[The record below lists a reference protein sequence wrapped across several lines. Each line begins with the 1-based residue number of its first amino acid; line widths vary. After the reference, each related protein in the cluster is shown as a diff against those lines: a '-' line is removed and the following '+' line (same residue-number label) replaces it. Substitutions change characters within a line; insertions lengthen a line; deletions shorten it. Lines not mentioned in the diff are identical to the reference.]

1 MKTVGVAILTYNAGA
16 DIYSCLLSIHDN
28 ATIYRCLIL
37 DSNSTDGTLALAKQ
51 FGADI
56 YSIKKSDFNH
66 GVTRELARKLLGTDI
81 VVMLTQDAFVTGPES
96 IAALVAPLLD
106 GRADVAYGRQ
116 LPKPGADI
124 FESFPREFNY
134 PAQSQI
140 RRLSDAPKLGAF
152 TFFCS
157 DSFAAYKQSSL
168 DAIGGFPTVLTN
180 EDYFAVA
187 RILENGGAIAYVAE
201 ATVLHSHRYTLKQ
214 EFQRYF
220 DTGYVRG
227 ERPWVQQLVGNAE
240 GHGASMVKALFL
252 RLLKTQ
258 PWLIPYA
265 ILQVGAKWLGYRIGF
280 YSINAPLWWKKA
292 LSGQKY
298 YWTSK
303 YAAQPADKKAK
314 QGV

>member
-1 MKTVGVAILTYNAGA
+1 MTIGVVILTLNAANDLAYCVKYIQKSRGVNKV
-16 DIYSCLLSIHDN
+16 LV
-28 ATIYRCLIL
+28 L
-37 DSNSTDGTLALAKQ
+37 DSSSIDSTSTLSRSLGLDFHLLPRFQ
-51 FGADI
+51 
-56 YSIKKSDFNH
+56 FNH
-66 GVTRELARKLLGTDI
+66 GATRELARKLLGTDI
-81 VVMLTQDAFVTGPES
+81 VVMLTQDAFATGTES
-96 IAALVAPLLD
+96 ISDLVAPLLD

-116 LPKPGADI
+116 LPKAGADV

-134 PAQSQI
+134 SVQSQI
-140 RRLSDAPKLGAF
+140 RRLSDAPQLGAF

-201 ATVLHSHRYTLKQ
+201 ATVLHSHRYTLKE

-227 ERPWVQQLVGNAE
+227 ERPWVQKLVGNAE
-240 GHGASMVKALFL
+240 AHGASMVKALFK

-258 PWLIPYA
+258 PWLMPYA

-280 YSINAPLWWKKA
+280 YSIHAPLWWKQA

-303 YAAQPADKKAK
+303 YATQPSDIK
-314 QGV
+314 

>member
-1 MKTVGVAILTYNAGA
+1 MTIGLVVFTLNAALELHDCVSIFRGGSILT
-16 DIYSCLLSIHDN
+16 
-28 ATIYRCLIL
+28 RVLIL
-37 DSNSTDGTLALAKQ
+37 DSSSQDETKKLALEM
-51 FGADI
+51 GLDY
-56 YSIKKSDFNH
+56 YSIERSDFNH
-66 GVTRELARKLLGTDI
+66 GATRELARSILGTDI
-81 VVMLTQDAFVTGPES
+81 VVMLTQDAFVSGPDS
-96 IAALVAPLLD
+96 ISALVAPLLD
-106 GRADVAYGRQ
+106 GSADVAYGRQ
-116 LPKPGADI
+116 LAKAGSDV

-134 PAQSQI
+134 PVKSQI
-140 RRLSDAPKLGAF
+140 RRLSDAPQLGAF

-201 ATVLHSHRYTLKQ
+201 ATLLHSHRYTLKQ

-220 DTGYVRG
+220 DTGFVRG
-227 ERPWVQQLVGNAE
+227 ERPWVQKLVGNAE
-240 GHGASMVKALFL
+240 GHGASMVKALFK

-280 YSINAPLWWKKA
+280 YSIHAPLWWKQA

-303 YAAQPADKKAK
+303 YATQPSDIK
-314 QGV
+314 

>member
-1 MKTVGVAILTYNAGA
+1 MKIGLAIFTLNAERELMN
-16 DIYSCLLSIHDN
+16 CLHSVLLCKAIDKV
-28 ATIYRCLIL
+28 LVV
-37 DSNSTDGTLALAKQ
+37 DSSSTDRTCDVALNNGVE
-51 FGADI
+51 FHV
-56 YSIKKSDFNH
+56 IKRSDFNH
-66 GVTRELARKLLGTDI
+66 GATREAARKLLNTDI
-81 VVMLTQDAFVTGPES
+81 IVMVTQDAFACSPDCIT
-96 IAALVAPLLD
+96 ALVAPILQ
-106 GRADVAYGRQ
+106 GQADVAYARQ
-116 LPKPGADI
+116 LPKPGADV

-134 PAQSQI
+134 PVQSQI
-140 RRLSDAPKLGAF
+140 RRFDDASRLGVY

-201 ATVLHSHRYTLKQ
+201 AIVLHSHRYSLKQ

-240 GHGASMVKALFL
+240 GHGASMVKALLL
-252 RLLKTQ
+252 RLVKTQ

-265 ILQVGAKWLGYRIGF
+265 ILQIGAKWLGYRIGF
-280 YSINAPLWWKKA
+280 YSVHAPLWWKR
-292 LSGQKY
+292 LCSGQKY
-298 YWTSK
+298 YWSSRF
-303 YAAQPADKKAK
+303 Y
-314 QGV
+314 GVV